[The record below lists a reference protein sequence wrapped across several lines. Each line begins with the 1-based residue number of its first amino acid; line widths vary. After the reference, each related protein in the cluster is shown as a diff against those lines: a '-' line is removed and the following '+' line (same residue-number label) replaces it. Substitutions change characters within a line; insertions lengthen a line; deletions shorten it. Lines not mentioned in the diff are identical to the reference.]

1 MYTRLTIS
9 ILLLLAIFWLEGVF
23 PFFKGRKHR
32 IKHAF
37 PNIVFASLNGIISGF
52 IFAWLI
58 ITAINWANFNCFGL
72 LHTIN
77 IPLYIKGTVAFV
89 LFDLW
94 MYVWHLLNHRIFFL
108 WRFHRVHHADLE
120 MDTTTALR
128 FHPGEII
135 FSSMSRLVVIPLLG
149 ISFAHLIIYE
159 MALQTII
166 LFHHSNVGLPEKW
179 DRIFRSVIV
188 TPNMHRVHHSQEGF
202 EFNSNYSSIFSFWD
216 RLNHTF
222 RKREITHAIRYGLR
236 IFQESKW
243 QRLWGMLITPIK

>member
-37 PNIVFASLNGIISGF
+37 PNLVFASLNGIISGL

-94 MYVWHLLNHRIFFL
+94 IIKPARLLR
-108 WRFHRVHHADLE
+108 WAAADNVS
-120 MDTTTALR
+120 MDC
-128 FHPGEII
+128 
-135 FSSMSRLVVIPLLG
+135 FSTSV
-149 ISFAHLIIYE
+149 
-159 MALQTII
+159 MALLSCFYSFFGAIFLSSFKKK
-166 LFHHSNVGLPEKW
+166 LFCK
-179 DRIFRSVIV
+179 RSI
-188 TPNMHRVHHSQEGF
+188 
-202 EFNSNYSSIFSFWD
+202 
-216 RLNHTF
+216 
-222 RKREITHAIRYGLR
+222 
-236 IFQESKW
+236 
-243 QRLWGMLITPIK
+243 